1 MVPPHKRPQVVPP
14 GLAGMNQRESANLW
28 FADGSPSRGHNL
40 HTDFDTANVTQNA
53 AQLRRRNPHGMVQ
66 PIAGSSTITTEVSM
80 SAQETSGA

>member
-1 MVPPHKRPQVVPP
+1 
-14 GLAGMNQRESANLW
+14 MNQRESANLW

-53 AQLRRRNPHGMVQ
+53 AQLRRRNVGPNGMVQ
-66 PIAGSSTITTEVSM
+66 PIAGSSAITTEVCL